1 MSHPNPNHDRS
12 NEYSEDTA
20 HKDGHSSF
28 SKKTIKQTP
37 DLLKHI
43 GGKVGKSAEKAKKMA
58 KKWHPL
64 GAGKVGDKYKGGT
77 ITEIDRRNGRA
88 RIK

>member
-58 KKWHPL
+58 KKSP
-64 GAGKVGDKYKGGT
+64 VSEDT
-77 ITEIDRRNGRA
+77 RA
-88 RIK
+88 RAYMHDKSKGNFR